1 MTLLHVDRP
10 GFITP
15 VDLEAVAAA
24 LAPRLIA
31 YALARTGC
39 RATAEDIAQDA
50 LTALVRRWR
59 SAGPPESA
67 DAYAF
72 TIAKRRMGR
81 AIARRALMAPL
92 DAVWNAARPEPS
104 VEQAYEDRAELAAVL
119 AALRRLRRADREAML
134 LRIVGEL
141 PFENIAAI
149 TRSTPTA
156 VRMRISRARRRL
168 AALLPEHS
176 HGRRTGTA

>member
-1 MTLLHVDRP
+1 
-10 GFITP
+10 
-15 VDLEAVAAA
+15 VDLEAAATS

-59 SAGPPESA
+59 SAGPPESP
-67 DAYAF
+67 DAYTF
-72 TIAKRRMGR
+72 TIAKRRTGR

-92 DAVWNAARPEPS
+92 DAVRKVSGSEPG
-104 VEQAYEDRAELAAVL
+104 VEQAYADRVELAAVL
-119 AALRRLRRADREAML
+119 TAVRRLPRADREALL

-141 PFENIAAI
+141 PFEDVAAI
-149 TRSTPTA
+149 THSTPTA

-168 AALLPEHS
+168 AALLPEQS
-176 HGRRTGTA
+176 HGRGTRTA

>member
-1 MTLLHVDRP
+1 
-10 GFITP
+10 
-15 VDLEAVAAA
+15 VDLEAVATM

-31 YALARTGC
+31 YALTRTGC

-50 LTALVRRWR
+50 LIALVRRWR
-59 SAGPPESA
+59 TAGPPESP

-72 TIAKRRMGR
+72 SIAKRRAGR

-92 DAVWNAARPEPS
+92 DAVWNVSRPEPG
-104 VEQAYEDRAELAAVL
+104 VEEAYADRVELAAVL
-119 AALRRLRRADREAML
+119 TAVRRLRRADREAML

-141 PFENIAAI
+141 PFEDIAAI
-149 TRSTPTA
+149 TQSTPTA

-168 AALLPEHS
+168 AALLPEHG
-176 HGRRTGTA
+176 HGRRTRTA

>member
-1 MTLLHVDRP
+1 MNGP
-10 GFITP
+10 GFITH
-15 VDLEAVAAA
+15 VELEAVAAG

-31 YALARTGC
+31 YAMARTGC

-59 SAGPPESA
+59 SAGPPESP

-72 TIAKRRMGR
+72 TIAKRRTGR
-81 AIARRALMAPL
+81 AIARRALMAPI

-104 VEQAYEDRAELAAVL
+104 LEQAYADRAELTAVL

-134 LRIVGEL
+134 LRVVGEL
-141 PFENIAAI
+141 AFEGIAPI
-149 TRSTPTA
+149 THPTPTA
-156 VRMRISRARRRL
+156 
-168 AALLPEHS
+168 
-176 HGRRTGTA
+176 